1 MAATVSGAELGMTTE
16 FWRIEPLERTHDRRR
31 FDCGE
36 PALDDYLVRHA
47 RQNQGFGIART
58 FVAISDEE
66 PERILGYYSL
76 AVVGIDKANLPPGAV
91 KRFPNYPIPIARL
104 ARLAVDRSA
113 QGQGLGED
121 LLVDALHRCLRAAH
135 DIGIAAVVID
145 AKHERAKQ
153 FYRRFEFEPLPDQP
167 LTLWLPMPA
176 VRRLFGE
183 DPS

>member
-1 MAATVSGAELGMTTE
+1 MATE
-16 FWRIEPLERTHDRRR
+16 CWRIEPLGRQHDRRR

-36 PALDDYLVRHA
+36 AALNDYLARYA
-47 RQNQGFGIART
+47 RQNQGSGIART
-58 FVAISDEE
+58 YVAIEDEE

-76 AVVGIDKANLPPGAV
+76 SVAGIDKANLPAGAA
-91 KRFPNYPIPIARL
+91 KRFPNYPIPVARL
-104 ARLAVDRSA
+104 ARLAVDRGA

-121 LLVDALHRCLRAAH
+121 LLVDALHRCLRVAH
-135 DIGIAAVVID
+135 EIGIAAVVID
-145 AKHERAKQ
+145 AKHERAQQ

-183 DPS
+183 GPS